1 QKDPPRFREECVWN
15 VPRRRPAPV
24 CVFQGDSLA
33 LRQASRFL
41 EAECRLDRLL
51 RQPGFAAD
59 GGVDVDSEG
68 TPAAGRYSDSD
79 QLNQASADGPPSG
92 TKDQVGEEPRE

>member
-1 QKDPPRFREECVWN
+1 EGWTQLREDFDWTVQGLRTDPG
-15 VPRRRPAPV
+15 AI
-24 CVFQGDSLA
+24 FQGDSLA
-33 LRQASRFL
+33 LRQASRL
-41 EAECRLDRLL
+41 LDAECRLDRLL

-68 TPAAGRYSDSD
+68 TPVAGRYSDSD

-92 TKDQVGEEPRE
+92 TEDQVGEEPRE